1 MIGVISRA
9 HNVLHEM
16 HGRGNLRGW
25 LPRGNSAIV
34 DRQVPML
41 LQQGQAARLERFEQ
55 LHGGHGGVK
64 LGQLE
69 LRRRGHR
76 HHIERGVGRGVAH
89 APRRGAV
96 VQVAVVF
103 VVGQVQVVVTVG
115 RAAVTAA
122 VATAATAA
130 AAAGTMTTGNR
141 SREGS
146 RHGTKPRDVKIVILH
161 LAANMQAK
169 QKKRR

>member
-1 MIGVISRA
+1 MIGAISRA

-25 LPRGNSAIV
+25 LLPRGNSAIV

-76 HHIERGVGRGVAH
+76 HHVERGVGRGVAH

-96 VQVAVVF
+96 VQVAVIF
-103 VVGQVQVVVTVG
+103 VVGRVQVIVTVG

-122 VATAATAA
+122 ERAVAMAP
-130 AAAGTMTTGNR
+130 NR
-141 SREGS
+141 EARSKSSPIWRRTSKQSRK
-146 RHGTKPRDVKIVILH
+146 HGDRPLRL
-161 LAANMQAK
+161 
-169 QKKRR
+169 